1 MVRAQLI
8 CSYAYKKMINVTG
21 GIKNEC
27 KLTLRHINRI
37 AKAMN
42 SKGQLRDVVQG
53 ICFLRHPNH
62 ISEARRQ
69 WVSQFA
75 SSFMK

>member
-1 MVRAQLI
+1 MN
-8 CSYAYKKMINVTG
+8 YNVQKFNFKG

-53 ICFLRHPNH
+53 ICFLTHPSY
-62 ISEARRQ
+62 IAEARRQ
-69 WVSQFA
+69 WVSFIIL
-75 SSFMK
+75 